1 MNDYFLNLVKSL
13 ESKSSNKQ
21 RDLNNLSDFFI
32 YLNIFQSDSP
42 IEYNSNLFSLVN
54 ISARVYDEF
63 DFLRTPCSRCPESGE
78 RVFTKI
84 YEFNLIKG
92 FKFYSVGL
100 KREVPDFLY
109 RDLSEASLSWNIK
122 VRNYLSEVYHSEP
135 FKLSMVSVLS
145 SILLIGFAETE
156 IKNVFLPLTIFCTIL
171 TLKADKFAEI
181 YMNLISKEDY
191 GNKLSLSLLERF
203 FKKIT
208 KFFIKESGSIFNSS
222 EERII
227 DSFSKD
233 IDSVYLDSYRTF
245 RLNLISLKFNLN
257 QIDNQLFVDKAREG
271 LDLGKLTVS

>member
-1 MNDYFLNLVKSL
+1 M
-13 ESKSSNKQ
+13 
-21 RDLNNLSDFFI
+21 
-32 YLNIFQSDSP
+32 
-42 IEYNSNLFSLVN
+42 
-54 ISARVYDEF
+54 
-63 DFLRTPCSRCPESGE
+63 
-78 RVFTKI
+78 
-84 YEFNLIKG
+84 IKG